1 MLATLS
7 VLALN
12 GFFQTLVIKSPSLLA
27 DILSI
32 SAENVGLA
40 GIIGDR
46 QQTLVGIKQSDWF
59 IGIGIQ
65 HQLQIYILTN

>member
-46 QQTLVGIKQSDWF
+46 QQTLFGIKQK
-59 IGIGIQ
+59 
-65 HQLQIYILTN
+65 